1 MLKIL
6 VPLCISASF
15 LGAAARAQSV
25 DDIIANNIKARG
37 GLEKIRALRSARA
50 SGKLTVGPFRVAFLQ
65 ENKRPEKVREEV
77 VIQGLAQ
84 VQSYD
89 GSVAWQISPFGGRKD
104 PERMS
109 QDDAKS
115 LMLDADIEGPLVNYK
130 EKGHK
135 AELVGHDSVE
145 GTDCFKIKLTL
156 KNGDVRYSFI
166 DADSYMEI
174 KTETQSV
181 IRGAIQY
188 TETYY
193 GDYEQVEGVYYP
205 FAIDTGEKGG
215 QQRQKYELKKMEV
228 NIPLEDSRFSMPA
241 GKPESTA
248 APGSSNES
256 RSQILFSP

>member
-1 MLKIL
+1 MLKTLFPICVSL
-6 VPLCISASF
+6 ALFA
-15 LGAAARAQSV
+15 GAARAQSV
-25 DDIIANNIKARG
+25 DDVIASNIKARG
-37 GLEKIRALRSARA
+37 GLEKIHALKTVRAI
-50 SGKLTVGPFRVAFLQ
+50 GKLTVGPFRVEFLQ

-84 VQSYD
+84 VQAYD

-115 LMLDADIEGPLVNYK
+115 LEIDADIEGPLVNYK

-156 KNGDVRYSFI
+156 KNGDIRYSFL
-166 DADSYMEI
+166 DADSFLEL
-174 KTETQSV
+174 KTETQSM

-188 TETYY
+188 TETFY
-193 GDYEQVEGVYYP
+193 GDYEQVDGIYYP
-205 FAIDTGEKGG
+205 FAIDTGEKGA
-215 QQRQKYELKKMEV
+215 QQRQKYELDKMEV
-228 NIPLEDSRFSMPA
+228 NVPLEDSRFVMPA
-241 GKPESTA
+241 SKPQAKPASA
-248 APGSSNES
+248 GN
-256 RSQILFSP
+256 

>member
-6 VPLCISASF
+6 LPLCISASF
-15 LGAAARAQSV
+15 LCGVARAQSV

-37 GLEKIRALRSARA
+37 GLEKLHALRSARS
-50 SGKLTVGPFRVAFLQ
+50 SGKLTIGPFRVAFLQ

-84 VQSYD
+84 VQAYD
-89 GSVAWQISPFGGRKD
+89 GAVAWQISPFGGRKD

-115 LMLDADIEGPLVNYK
+115 LVIDADIEGPLVNYK

-166 DADSYMEI
+166 DVDSHMEL
-174 KTETQSV
+174 KTETQSM

-193 GDYEQVEGVYYP
+193 GDYEQVDGIFYP
-205 FAIDTGEKGG
+205 FALETGEKGG
-215 QQRQKYELKKMEV
+215 QSRQKYEVEKVEV
-228 NIPLEDSRFSMPA
+228 NIPLEDVRFSTPA
-241 GKPESTA
+241 GKAESKV
-248 APGSSNES
+248 AP
-256 RSQILFSP
+256 PAK